1 MDIKTVNEIIRETDV
16 MTVSYNINVTEEEF
30 SRMADNPEAY
40 RQNIISSTEQW
51 LRDIEHNTGITPESI
66 TVETTSDIRKGF
78 KVLYYTPDQ
87 RHFQALFTYRKI

>member
-1 MDIKTVNEIIRETDV
+1 MVFQIAALIPIKVEF
-16 MTVSYNINVTEEEF
+16 TEEEF

-66 TVETTSDIRKGF
+66 TIETTSDIRKGF

-87 RHFQALFTYRKI
+87 RHFQAFFTYKKV